1 MIVLVVFSFLVSAF
15 AALVVIR
22 LARRHARRYAHDV
35 PQRFHRG
42 HVPRIGGV
50 GIFVALALAWAYA
63 GTPQAAPLNVD
74 WQANAVFL
82 WLLMMCMAPAVLAG
96 IAEDMTQRLR
106 ARLRLGLTAASAGLM
121 VWLLELSVQRVGF
134 DPLDQWLQAVPLAAA
149 VFALVAIA
157 GLPHAFNLI
166 DGYNGLAGMVAIV
179 ISLAIVHV
187 ALQVGDRQLAA
198 MLVCLVG
205 ATGGFLLW
213 NYPYGKI
220 FAGDG
225 GAYIWGLVIAVACV
239 LLVQRHARVSPWFP
253 MLLLMYP
260 VGETLFSIYRKLA
273 RGQSPGTA
281 DALHLHQL
289 IFRRIVRPVLD
300 DDERHDLLARN
311 NRTSPYLWMF
321 SALSIVPAVMFWN
334 NTRMLFVFC
343 LLFGISYV
351 AAYLMIIRFKIPRW
365 LGK

>member
-1 MIVLVVFSFLVSAF
+1 MIVLVVLSFLVSAI
-15 AALVVIR
+15 AAFVVIR

-35 PQRFHRG
+35 PQRFHIG
-42 HVPRIGGV
+42 NIPRIGGV
-50 GIFVALALAWAYA
+50 GIFAGLMIAWAYA
-63 GTPQAAPLNVD
+63 GTPQAETLNVG
-74 WQANAVFL
+74 WRANSVFL
-82 WLLMMCMAPAVLAG
+82 WLMLMSMAPAVMAG
-96 IAEDMTQRLR
+96 IAEDLTQRLR
-106 ARLRLGLTAASAGLM
+106 ARLRLGLTALSAGLL
-121 VWLLELSVQRVGF
+121 VWLLDLSVDRISFAPV
-134 DPLDQWLQAVPLAAA
+134 DAWLLAVPLAAA
-149 VFALVAIA
+149 VFALIAIA

-166 DGYNGLAGMVAIV
+166 DGYNGLAGMVAILV
-179 ISLAIVHV
+179 SLAIAHV

-239 LLVQRHARVSPWFP
+239 LLVQRHPTVSPWFP

-289 IFRRIVRPVLD
+289 IFRRIVRVVLD
-300 DDERHDLLARN
+300 DDEGNDLLARN

-321 SALSIVPAVMFWN
+321 SLLTVVPAVMFWS
-334 NTRMLFVFC
+334 NTKVLVLFC
-343 LLFGISYV
+343 LLFAVSYV
-351 AAYLMIIRFKIPRW
+351 WAYLTIIRFKVPRW
-365 LGK
+365 LRK

>member
-1 MIVLVVFSFLVSAF
+1 MVFLVVFSFLISAF
-15 AALVVIR
+15 AAYIVIR
-22 LARRHARRYAHDV
+22 LARRHARQYAHDM

-42 HVPRIGGV
+42 HVPRIGGA
-50 GIFVALALAWAYA
+50 GIFFGLVFAWAYA
-63 GTPQAAPLNVD
+63 GTPQAASLNVD
-74 WQANAVFL
+74 WRANSTFL
-82 WLLMMCMAPAVLAG
+82 WLMAMCMAPAVFAG

-106 ARLRLGLTAASAGLM
+106 ARLRLGLTALSAVLLC
-121 VWLLELSVQRVGF
+121 WLLDLGVRRIGF
-134 DPLDQWLQAVPLAAA
+134 APVDDWLQAVPLAA
-149 VFALVAIA
+149 VIFAMVAIA

-166 DGYNGLAGMVAIV
+166 DGYNGLAGMVAIL
-179 ISLAIVHV
+179 ISLALVHV

-239 LLVQRHARVSPWFP
+239 LLVQRHPTVSPWFP
-253 MLLLMYP
+253 MLLLIYP
-260 VGETLFSIYRKLA
+260 VSETLFSVYRKLA
-273 RGQSPGTA
+273 RGQSPSTA

-289 IFRRIVRPVLD
+289 IFRRVVRVVFE
-300 DDERHDLLARN
+300 DDEASDLLARN
-311 NRTSPYLWMF
+311 NRTSPYLWIF
-321 SALSIVPAVMFWN
+321 SLLTVAPAVMFWS
-334 NTRMLFVFC
+334 NTAVLAGFC
-343 LLFGISYV
+343 LLFVVTYV
-351 AAYLMIIRFKIPRW
+351 GAYLMIIRFKVPRW

>member
-1 MIVLVVFSFLVSAF
+1 MVVLVVFSFLISAI
-15 AALVVIR
+15 AAFVVIR
-22 LARRHARRYAHDV
+22 LARRHARRYAHDM
-35 PQRFHRG
+35 PQRFHIG

-50 GIFVALALAWAYA
+50 GIFFGLVLAWAYA
-63 GTPQAAPLNVD
+63 GTPQADTLNVD
-74 WQANAVFL
+74 WRANSTFL
-82 WLLMMCMAPAVLAG
+82 WLMAMCMAPAVFAG

-106 ARLRLGLTAASAGLM
+106 ARLRLGLTALSAVLLC
-121 VWLLELSVQRVGF
+121 WLLGLGVHRIGLE
-134 DPLDQWLQAVPLAAA
+134 PLDGWLQAAPLAA
-149 VFALVAIA
+149 VLFAMVAIA

-166 DGYNGLAGMVAIV
+166 DGYNGLAGMVAIL
-179 ISLAIVHV
+179 ISLALVHV

-239 LLVQRHARVSPWFP
+239 LLVQRHTTVSPWFP

-289 IFRRIVRPVLD
+289 IFRRIVRVVFD
-300 DDERHDLLARN
+300 DDEASDLLARN
-311 NRTSPYLWMF
+311 NRTSPYLWIF
-321 SALSIVPAVMFWN
+321 SLLTVVPAVMFWN
-334 NTRMLFVFC
+334 NTAALAAFC
-343 LLFGISYV
+343 VLFGVSYV
-351 AAYLMIIRFKIPRW
+351 GAYLMIIRFKVPRW
-365 LGK
+365 LRK